1 MSCRIR
7 RFVLDINRFLIFSS
21 FKKMSEKKNLPINLI
36 KNDQSS
42 ASNQQ
47 QVITYSRSVI
57 KLIDIFLANECRL
70 TNLSS
75 NEMKDI

>member
-1 MSCRIR
+1 
-7 RFVLDINRFLIFSS
+7 
-21 FKKMSEKKNLPINLI
+21 MSEKKNLPINLI